1 MFWAR
6 TEHMDSYE
14 TLASFMTH
22 LWFLSLTTG
31 GQELIG
37 VSFVMLELQ
46 SKFVT
51 YGRMLVWQIHMEVNE
66 QQNK

>member
-1 MFWAR
+1 VRKA
-6 TEHMDSYE
+6 TESVLCSEPEQNIWTHE

-51 YGRMLVWQIHMEVNE
+51 YGRMLV
-66 QQNK
+66 